1 MHYEKQHESY
11 KDKIAAGLGGG
22 LGDKR
27 YLTWEEEQAME
38 YMKMN
43 KGSDVSWLHEEK
55 EVKVN
60 KYNKTMRNGVRID
73 VYEVLDAFG
82 VDNPAMAHAVKKIL
96 CAGQRGYKDY
106 QQDIQEAIDS
116 LERAKSFPP
125 IPF

>member
-1 MHYEKQHESY
+1 MSHYEKQEE
-11 KDKIAAGLGGG
+11 
-22 LGDKR
+22 R
-27 YLTWEEEQAME
+27 CTRNLTWEEEQAME
-38 YMKMN
+38 YMNMN
-43 KGSDVSWLHEEK
+43 RGSDVSWRHESKTWDDPIQEE

-106 QQDIQEAIDS
+106 EQDIDEAMQS